1 MLDKH
6 VRRNNVLCM
15 EHAVAL
21 GGRVGQVFW
30 SLTFWLKDLHPSTI
44 RTDTVIGGGRG
55 CMYVAP
61 TGTLTLQPVG
71 GIERVAAGSSHLL
84 GLVITILVVLITT
97 CCYCVQRVC
106 AWLGSKRPSIKLPS
120 GFEISIH
127 GAH

>member
-44 RTDTVIGGGRG
+44 L
-55 CMYVAP
+55 P
-61 TGTLTLQPVG
+61 THPELN
-71 GIERVAAGSSHLL
+71 SSP
-84 GLVITILVVLITT
+84 G
-97 CCYCVQRVC
+97 
-106 AWLGSKRPSIKLPS
+106 
-120 GFEISIH
+120 
-127 GAH
+127 